1 MPTLYILPDDKKS
14 WQQSV
19 ASRETLEHIEAHCVD
34 NVLKELN
41 RVLKIGGTALLMPA
55 NNFGDKETKKQ
66 CDKTA
71 ADESHL
77 CVKPISFWMQKAE
90 DNGFSIAAHR
100 TLRNFGIPIIE
111 RWTWTP
117 LVVYKSRES

>member
-19 ASRETLEHIEAHCVD
+19 ASRETASPS
-34 NVLKELN
+34 
-41 RVLKIGGTALLMPA
+41 PA